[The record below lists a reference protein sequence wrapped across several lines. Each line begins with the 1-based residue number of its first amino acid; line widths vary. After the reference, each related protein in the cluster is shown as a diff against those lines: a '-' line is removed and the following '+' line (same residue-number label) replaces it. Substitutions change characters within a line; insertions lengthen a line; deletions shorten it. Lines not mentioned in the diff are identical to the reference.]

1 MFLGH
6 FAVGFA
12 SKRAAPRA
20 SLGVLMAAP
29 LFLDLLWPIFLIA
42 GVESVRIEPGNTAV
56 TPLDLHD
63 YPWSHSLATSLAWSA
78 VFAAAFWAATRYG
91 ARRRRARGG
100 RVQSFR
106 ARFRDPSAGHAALP
120 GQPDLRRPRA
130 LEFTAGDAGGRVRAV
145 RRRCRDLRAHDARA
159 STGGARSRCGPWS
172 CCWPVLYVTTFF
184 GPPPPSVDMIKYGGL
199 TGWLFVPWAWWI
211 DRNRVHARPAPRP
224 ASSRRCTGRARRAA
238 ARRAGR
244 RGGRWAS
251 GRPRARR
258 RSAPAG

>member
-1 MFLGH
+1 MFIGH

-42 GVESVRIEPGNTAV
+42 GVESVRIDPGNTAV

-100 RVQSFR
+100 RLQSLR
-106 ARFRDPSAGHAALP
+106 PRFRHPPAGHAALP
-120 GQPDLRRPRA
+120 GQPDLGRPGA
-130 LEFTAGDAGGRVRAV
+130 VEFAAGDAGGRGARCSSSASRSTRA
-145 RRRCRDLRAHDARA
+145 RRAR
-159 STGGARSRCGPWS
+159 STGGARSRCGRWS
-172 CCWPVLYVTTFF
+172 SFLVRFYVGELF
-184 GPPPPSVDMIKYGGL
+184 GPPPPSVDVIKYGGL

-211 DRNRVHARPAPRP
+211 DRNRDAGSLAVRQPPSPA
-224 ASSRRCTGRARRAA
+224 GLAA
-238 ARRAGR
+238 A
-244 RGGRWAS
+244 S
-251 GRPRARR
+251 
-258 RSAPAG
+258 